1 MIKYLLQMNRG
12 ACADSGFIHQQT
24 RAFSAVLF
32 RRISTKTRK
41 DPISGDVKEVFLSLP
56 NEQRV
61 AIREKL
67 VTCLTTE
74 AVTDVRKKIGD
85 AVAEVA
91 RQYTDN
97 GTQFQPR
104 KKKSPFALETQT
116 KDISSSNEMIPL
128 ECNRRSMA
136 RAAWCSFPGQSVW
149 RLRSPRDCVPHFHN
163 YSRHY

>member
-1 MIKYLLQMNRG
+1 M
-12 ACADSGFIHQQT
+12 
-24 RAFSAVLF
+24 LF

-97 GTQFQPR
+97 GTQFQPKENLLSPLKPKR
-104 KKKSPFALETQT
+104 K
-116 KDISSSNEMIPL
+116 M
-128 ECNRRSMA
+128 
-136 RAAWCSFPGQSVW
+136 FPVLT
-149 RLRSPRDCVPHFHN
+149 R
-163 YSRHY
+163 